1 MKTEFHKL
9 LERAVTDDTALVTV
23 IDKIMPMINNLSKI
37 HNGEIDE
44 DLKSVLITYSIEII
58 RKKKIFK
65 IF

>member
-9 LERAVTDDTALVTV
+9 LKMAVTNDTALICV
-23 IDKIMPMINNLSKI
+23 IDKIMPMINKFSRI
-37 HNGEIDE
+37 SNGKIDE
-44 DLKSVLITYSIEII
+44 ELKSILITYSIEII